1 MMTVYVIAKN
11 YLEVRTVKFVT
22 KIELDDGIYKLTRVV
37 GGETG
42 VEPYSS
48 NDFYIQISILSE

>member
-22 KIELDDGIYKLTRVV
+22 KIELSGGIYRLTRVV
-37 GGETG
+37 GEETA
-42 VEPYSS
+42 VETYSS
-48 NDFYIQISILSE
+48 NDFYIQISILSK